1 MLALSSAGC
10 FTCSN
15 LIIGRLSSLGFDAV
29 FYYNLG
35 PLVFAI
41 IYFVTQRK
49 LQNERVLIWTER
61 KLDWSL
67 VFCYV
72 LGAVLGTSI
81 FFAINTTFFLCGKA
95 GLNIGIA
102 ETVWGFTPFLTAILE
117 FGFFRTQLQTHHIV
131 GIACMLFAAALISLS
146 QLFTH

>member
-1 MLALSSAGC
+1 
-10 FTCSN
+10 
-15 LIIGRLSSLGFDAV
+15 
-29 FYYNLG
+29 
-35 PLVFAI
+35 
-41 IYFVTQRK
+41 
-49 LQNERVLIWTER
+49 VLIWTER

-117 FGFFRTQLQTHHIV
+117 FGFFRTQL
-131 GIACMLFAAALISLS
+131 
-146 QLFTH
+146 